1 MSNLPWK
8 KMTPE
13 EIKTRDK
20 ALLVLSPLVI
30 MLIVARFG
38 DWNKIISSLLL
49 GFGCLYFIGA
59 CYWLWS
65 EDRSKNVLRPQR
77 KLQSRL
83 PLSREAP
90 FLDIS
95 SARLLWALL
104 VAGLTLV
111 VLAGVMEAFEQLPES
126 LRRTKDALVD
136 DVSLPHIFTLLIFA
150 LSMIISMT
158 GLFFLRAWAAKLFII
173 TMSLSYLTGFLDMTP
188 TIQSAYIGAIS
199 SISDVLTG
207 ATILFLAF
215 ALQRTPGSEP
225 EDVTKA

>member
-90 FLDIS
+90 FLDIHQQDCCGRYWS
-95 SARLLWALL
+95 P
-104 VAGLTLV
+104 V
-111 VLAGVMEAFEQLPES
+111 
-126 LRRTKDALVD
+126 
-136 DVSLPHIFTLLIFA
+136 
-150 LSMIISMT
+150 
-158 GLFFLRAWAAKLFII
+158 
-173 TMSLSYLTGFLDMTP
+173 
-188 TIQSAYIGAIS
+188 
-199 SISDVLTG
+199 
-207 ATILFLAF
+207 
-215 ALQRTPGSEP
+215 
-225 EDVTKA
+225 